1 MKPPAF
7 TGERFIPGEGGAQIA
22 YEHLHRYLF
31 AMRWARGRR
40 VLDVAAGSGYG
51 AALLARVA
59 EAVWALDLD
68 AQAVSY
74 ARSCYPGSTLLFLR
88 ADATGLPVG
97 SS

>member
-68 AQAVSY
+68 AQAS
-74 ARSCYPGSTLLFLR
+74 AFEETAERGGLL
-88 ADATGLPVG
+88 
-97 SS
+97 